1 MSTFLN
7 FAGIKFRGWTKQEG
21 FAGIQFRGCIG
32 FRMKVLKNFEM
43 RDFYPREIRK
53 LHAKFARKV
62 YQFACCE
69 RDSGTFDFRLQI

>member
-1 MSTFLN
+1 
-7 FAGIKFRGWTKQEG
+7 
-21 FAGIQFRGCIG
+21 
-32 FRMKVLKNFEM
+32 M